1 MLDIFLHGGYLA
13 CTTLLAAS
21 ALQLGLGRRRVQN
34 RLKELEELRTTELLR
49 QSRIV
54 ELSRLNAAHQ
64 FEVHWL
70 TKTAEPKG
78 LPERLFAALASV
90 ENSDEPRFAWI
101 LNDRGDVLAANSAAR
116 HMSAT
121 LAFTHRG
128 LQQLRDAT
136 LSHKIS
142 VQREF
147 QWVPGRFGTAPKTL
161 FLFRCGPSTAPATF
175 LCLSHLPDITGH
187 EAFNQE
193 LLARLCRTLQI
204 CTAEPASE
212 ESSPTA
218 EELDLIRDM
227 LTLRTLTD
235 EEFDSPW
242 LMLEEFLSRL
252 AMLTGFERASV
263 YLGSSTPAPAYAS
276 TDAPSTDLQH
286 LASGGISV
294 SSAENGDWMNRERQL
309 LNLDASSS
317 ADTIWMRP
325 SSAANSPETGSPETG
340 STEIAEQPELRCV
353 LLARE
358 SSAAHSVTT
367 IILSSRHD
375 VVQNRFKPEL
385 VKWAAQFLP
394 QTFRK
399 AMLRVQTE
407 ERARR
412 DGLTHVA
419 NRQTFDLELQKA
431 ITACSAN
438 QLPCSLLIL
447 DLDHFKSINDR
458 HGHLAGDTVLK
469 RVASAI
475 SDAVQQTR
483 FADRALVARY
493 GGEEF
498 AVLLPEISLAGARRI
513 AEQIRTAIEK
523 VEHPIG
529 QNMVGQNMLQATASI
544 GVATSPLHGN
554 RPVELIQ
561 SADSAMYAA
570 KHAGRNRVEI
580 ARMNATQHSQP
591 TLPLCQ
597 LDWRTF

>member
-1 MLDIFLHGGYLA
+1 MMLDLFLHGGYLA

-21 ALQLGLGRRRVQN
+21 ALQLRLGRRRVHN

-64 FEVHWL
+64 FEVSWL
-70 TKTAEPKG
+70 TNTAEPVG
-78 LPERLFAALASV
+78 LPERLFETLATA
-90 ENSDEPRFAWI
+90 ENGHEPHFAWI
-101 LNDRGDVLAANSAAR
+101 LDGQGHVLAANPAANR
-116 HMSAT
+116 LSAT

-128 LQQLRDAT
+128 LQQLQGSTPPR
-136 LSHKIS
+136 KIS
-142 VQREF
+142 WQQEF
-147 QWVPGRFGTAPKTL
+147 QWVPGRLATEPKTL
-161 FLFRCGPSTAPATF
+161 FLFRCGSSTTPATF

-204 CTAEPASE
+204 CFAESTSEEPAPS
-212 ESSPTA
+212 A

-227 LTLRTLTD
+227 LTLRSLTD
-235 EEFDSPW
+235 DEFDSPW

-263 YLGSSTPAPAYAS
+263 YLTPSTHPAPA
-276 TDAPSTDLQH
+276 DLQH
-286 LASGGISV
+286 LASGGVSV
-294 SSAENGDWMNRERQL
+294 SSAENDNWMNREKQL
-309 LNLDASSS
+309 LSLETSHGAETSWLIPSS
-317 ADTIWMRP
+317 ADV
-325 SSAANSPETGSPETG
+325 SPNTN
-340 STEIAEQPELRCV
+340 STEIDSTKTAEHPELRAV
-353 LLARE
+353 LMARE
-358 SSAAHSVTT
+358 SSASHAVTT
-367 IILSSRHD
+367 LILSSRHD
-375 VVQNRFKPEL
+375 VVQSRFKSEL
-385 VKWAAQFLP
+385 ATWSAQFLP
-394 QTFRK
+394 QSFRK

-431 ITACSAN
+431 ITACTAN

-458 HGHLAGDTVLK
+458 YGHLAGDTVLK
-469 RVASAI
+469 RVASTI

-483 FADRALVARY
+483 FADRSLVARY

-513 AEQIRTAIEK
+513 AEQIRTTIEK
-523 VEHPIG
+523 LEHSVEQSVVHT
-529 QNMVGQNMLQATASI
+529 TASI
-544 GVATSPLHGN
+544 GVATSPLHGS
-554 RPVELIQ
+554 RPLELIH

-570 KHAGRNRVEI
+570 KHAGRNRVNI
-580 ARMNATQHSQP
+580 ARMSAAHHSHM
-591 TLPLCQ
+591 CHV
-597 LDWRTF
+597 